1 MKNFGIDTFP
11 EWRDAVQ
18 RSETPV
24 ILDEQAWRDIQIPDD
39 HAGKTPETVC
49 YGRSVAVWPSAALMR
64 MEKRFWNKRED
75 YDTQINIIYPTIVCP
90 TCSSRHPDGVVN
102 CIECSTRLEPHTD
115 QSMIT
120 DYMREREDAVRKNRQ
135 TNPMLLA
142 PSAGIN
148 RNRQRVRFEGQ
159 EEQRETISA
168 ASALRNKCKQMIKR
182 ADQRG
187 LGSLA
192 DIVDNPIDACN
203 TSRVGLSVSS
213 LQELATFANIRLP
226 DISQRAKGGAGK
238 HGAHQIV
245 DARMAYVWPP
255 NERQLDLLTKCLV
268 SFQDR
273 CNELDEIAILIFAA
287 IKSNK
292 ILGFLIL
299 DFAGNVK
306 EFVGDKAVVQIMAE
320 LADLFLNNIPRAASR
335 NEPRPELMFDGELRI
350 PEGFAS
356 LGDRQLNAIMAN
368 TRFFR
373 HYTRNTMESWF
384 DRAQSIWMADVPPPP
399 PTGRSGRTPYP
410 PAAPA
415 TSAPK
420 AQTSASSSSGG
431 PTVTIP
437 PFPPAGRRGRS
448 RTPTDTPDF
457 AAMREGRPFEPSA
470 AATKPAD
477 HDGYPGPVT
486 RKAPPEPV
494 AKAAKAARIE
504 LPGVVV
510 QKAPPAP
517 KTAKASVPQP
527 PPQPKAM
534 PKPTS
539 SNVAPKVASKVPPIA
554 SPLQMQERQDLLD
567 DRLRYIALHG
577 QSTIDIRDDFSI
589 RHPMSRDGG
598 VMDPN
603 SQGANFDWLDRYL

>member
-1 MKNFGIDTFP
+1 M
-11 EWRDAVQ
+11 
-18 RSETPV
+18 
-24 ILDEQAWRDIQIPDD
+24 
-39 HAGKTPETVC
+39 
-49 YGRSVAVWPSAALMR
+49 
-64 MEKRFWNKRED
+64 
-75 YDTQINIIYPTIVCP
+75 
-90 TCSSRHPDGVVN
+90 
-102 CIECSTRLEPHTD
+102 
-115 QSMIT
+115 
-120 DYMREREDAVRKNRQ
+120 
-135 TNPMLLA
+135 
-142 PSAGIN
+142 
-148 RNRQRVRFEGQ
+148 RFEGQ

-168 ASALRNKCKQMIKR
+168 ASALRNKCKQMVKR

-192 DIVDNPIDACN
+192 DIVDNPIDAYN

-213 LQELATFANIRLP
+213 LQELATFAHIRLP

-238 HGAHQIV
+238 HGAHQTV
-245 DARMAYVWPP
+245 DARMAYVRPP
-255 NERQLDLLTKCLV
+255 NERQLDLLTKCLF

-273 CNELDEIAILIFAA
+273 FYKRDEIAILIFAA
-287 IKSNK
+287 IKSNRVP
-292 ILGFLIL
+292 GFLIL
-299 DFAGNVK
+299 DFAGNIK

-320 LADLFLNNIPRAASR
+320 LADLFLNNIPRAALR

-384 DRAQSIWMADVPPPP
+384 DRAQSVWMADVPPPP
-399 PTGRSGRTPYP
+399 PTGRSVRTSYP
-410 PAAPA
+410 HAAQA

-431 PTVTIP
+431 TPATIP
-437 PFPPAGRRGRS
+437 PAPPAGRRGRS
-448 RTPTDTPDF
+448 RTPTPGQTRDPASYISDADF

-470 AATKPAD
+470 AAAQTAG
-477 HDGYPGPVT
+477 HDGYPGPAT

-494 AKAAKAARIE
+494 AKAAKVARIE
-504 LPGVVV
+504 LPGVTV

-517 KTAKASVPQP
+517 KTAYALAP
-527 PPQPKAM
+527 PPQPKSM
-534 PKPTS
+534 PKPS
-539 SNVAPKVASKVPPIA
+539 SGNIVPKVPSKVPPVA
-554 SPLQMQERQDLLD
+554 SPLQMQERQDLLVLD

-589 RHPMSRDGG
+589 RRPTSRDRGI
-598 VMDPN
+598 MDPN
-603 SQGANFDWLDRYL
+603 SQGSDYDWLDRYLWCVAVASRRPLLSAIDAINVLPDPNTHSGIVYLQTEDVMLYFRGWEDWSYDNYGWTRRY